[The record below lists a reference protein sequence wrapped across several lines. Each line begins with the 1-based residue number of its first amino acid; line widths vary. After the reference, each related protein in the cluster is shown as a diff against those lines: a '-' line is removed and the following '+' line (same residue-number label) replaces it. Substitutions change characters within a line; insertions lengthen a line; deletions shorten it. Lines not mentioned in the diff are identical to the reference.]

1 MKIIFHKK
9 IIINPWKGGLLVRI
23 IRFLK
28 RERDVNKVRLS
39 RINLFPL
46 HKVRLTLCISGA
58 RQETDIFVRL
68 IDSATKQVGIQHCT
82 VLCTVLCTVIYLTV
96 LCVILYYYVLF
107 TILNCVLYC
116 TVYYIYCTV
125 ICAVLCTVR
134 FCVLCCN
141 EYCPVLL
148 SVCTVMCTVL
158 YSTMYTALF
167 FSWFSNARIHQLP
180 VKN

>member
-1 MKIIFHKK
+1 M
-9 IIINPWKGGLLVRI
+9 

-28 RERDVNKVRLS
+28 RERERDVHKVRLS

-68 IDSATKQVGIQHCT
+68 IDSATKQVGIQH
-82 VLCTVLCTVIYLTV
+82 CTVLCTVIYLTV

-134 FCVLCCN
+134 FCVLCCVMST
-141 EYCPVLL
+141 VLCCYL
-148 SVCTVMCTVL
+148 SVL
-158 YSTMYTALF
+158 
-167 FSWFSNARIHQLP
+167 
-180 VKN
+180 

>member
-9 IIINPWKGGLLVRI
+9 IIINPWKGGLLVRM

-28 RERDVNKVRLS
+28 RERERDVHKVRLS

-82 VLCTVLCTVIYLTV
+82 VLCTVLL
-96 LCVILYYYVLF
+96 YVLWF
-107 TILNCVLYC
+107 TLLCSVLYC
-116 TVYYIYCTV
+116 TIMYCLLSWTVYYTVQCTTYT
-125 ICAVLCTVR
+125 VLWSVL
-134 FCVLCCN
+134 FCVLFVFVFCAVMSTVLCC
-141 EYCPVLL
+141 YL
-148 SVCTVMCTVL
+148 SVL
-158 YSTMYTALF
+158 
-167 FSWFSNARIHQLP
+167 
-180 VKN
+180 